1 MLVKNWMSKTV
12 ITADAN
18 DSMNRVMDIMKEHNI
33 GMIPV
38 MKNGK
43 LVGIV
48 TDRDLKRSSASDAT
62 TLEVHELL
70 FLISKIKL
78 KDIMTKDPITVPF
91 DFTVEETAEVL
102 MKNRISGAPV
112 VDREGQIVGAITK
125 GDLFRVLISL
135 TGVGKRGV
143 QFAFQ
148 VEDLP
153 GTIKDV
159 ADIIRHYGGRMV
171 SILSSY
177 EHVPKGYRK
186 VFIRM
191 YGVERDKLPQ
201 LEDDIRKKATLL
213 YVVDHRENRRE
224 IFGETAT
231 EI

>member
-12 ITADAN
+12 ITADVN
-18 DSMNRVMDIMKEHNI
+18 DSMNDVMGLMKKHNI
-33 GMIPV
+33 GMVPV

-70 FLISKIKL
+70 FLISKIKV

-91 DFTVEETAEVL
+91 DFTVEEAAEVL

-112 VDREGQIVGAITK
+112 MDQDGWIVGTITK

-135 TGVGKRGV
+135 TGVGKRGI

-148 VEDLP
+148 VKDLP
-153 GTIKDV
+153 GTIKEV
-159 ADIIRHYGGRMV
+159 FDIIRHYGGRMV
-171 SILSSY
+171 SILTAY
-177 EHVPKGYRK
+177 EHVPEGYRK
-186 VFIRM
+186 VYIRM
-191 YGVERDKLPQ
+191 YGVARDKLRK
-201 LEDDIRKKATLL
+201 LEGDLRKKATLL

-224 IFGETAT
+224 IF
-231 EI
+231 

>member
-1 MLVKNWMSKTV
+1 MLVKNWMSKTI
-12 ITADAN
+12 ITIDEN
-18 DSMNRVMDIMKEHNI
+18 DSMNKVMDLMKEHAI
-33 GMIPV
+33 GMVPV
-38 MKNGK
+38 MKKDK

-48 TDRDLKRSSASDAT
+48 TDRDLKRSSPSDAT
-62 TLEVHELL
+62 TLEIHELL
-70 FLISKIKL
+70 FLISKIKV

-91 DFTVEETAEVL
+91 DFTVEEAAEVL

-112 VDREGQIVGAITK
+112 VAQDGQVVGAITK

-135 TGVGKRGV
+135 TGVGKRGI

-159 ADIIRHYGGRMV
+159 ADIIRDYGGRMV

-177 EHVPKGYRK
+177 ENVPEGYRK

-201 LEDDIRKKATLL
+201 LEDDIRKRATLL
-213 YVVDHRENRRE
+213 YVVDHRDNRRE
-224 IFGETAT
+224 IF
-231 EI
+231 

>member
-12 ITADAN
+12 ITADVN
-18 DSMNRVMDIMKEHNI
+18 DSMNKVMNLMKEHEI
-33 GMIPV
+33 GMVPV
-38 MKNGK
+38 MKKGK

-62 TLEVHELL
+62 TLEIHELL
-70 FLISKIKL
+70 FLISKIKV

-91 DFTVEETAEVL
+91 DFTVEEAAEVL

-112 VDREGQIVGAITK
+112 MDQDGQIIGTITK

-135 TGVGKRGV
+135 TGVGKRGI

-171 SILSSY
+171 SILSTY

-201 LEDDIRKKATLL
+201 LEDDIRKRATLL

-224 IFGETAT
+224 IL
-231 EI
+231 

>member
-12 ITADAN
+12 ITADVN
-18 DSMNRVMDIMKEHNI
+18 DSMNKVMDLMKEHDI
-33 GMIPV
+33 GMVPV
-38 MKNGK
+38 MKMGE

-62 TLEVHELL
+62 TLEIHELL

-91 DFTVEETAEVL
+91 DFTVEEAAEVF

-112 VDREGQIVGAITK
+112 VDQDGQVIGTITK
-125 GDLFRVLISL
+125 GDMFRVLISL
-135 TGVGKRGV
+135 TGVGKRGI

-153 GTIKDV
+153 GTIKEV

-191 YGVERDKLPQ
+191 LGVERNKLPH
-201 LEDDIRKKATLL
+201 LEVDLRKKATLL

-224 IFGETAT
+224 IFGEPAT

>member
-12 ITADAN
+12 ITTDVN
-18 DSMNRVMDIMKEHNI
+18 DSMNKVMDLMKEYDI
-33 GMIPV
+33 GMVPV
-38 MKNGK
+38 MKKGK

-62 TLEVHELL
+62 TLEIHELL
-70 FLISKIKL
+70 FLISKIKV

-91 DFTVEETAEVL
+91 DFTVEEAAEVL

-112 VDREGQIVGAITK
+112 VGQDGKVVGTITK
-125 GDLFRVLISL
+125 GDMFRVLISL
-135 TGVGKRGV
+135 TGVGKRGI

-171 SILSSY
+171 SILSTY
-177 EHVPKGYRK
+177 EHVLKGYRK

-191 YGVERDKLPQ
+191 LGVERDKLPQ
-201 LEDDIRKKATLL
+201 LEDDIRKNATLL

-224 IFGETAT
+224 IF
-231 EI
+231 

>member
-12 ITADAN
+12 ITTDVN
-18 DSMNRVMDIMKEHNI
+18 DGMNKVMDLMKEHEI
-33 GMIPV
+33 GMVPV
-38 MKNGK
+38 MKKGK

-62 TLEVHELL
+62 TLEIHELF
-70 FLISKIKL
+70 FLISKIKV

-91 DFTVEETAEVL
+91 DFTVEEAAEVL

-112 VDREGQIVGAITK
+112 LDQGGKVVGTITK

-135 TGVGKRGV
+135 TGVGKRGI

-177 EHVPKGYRK
+177 ENVPKGFRN

-201 LEDDIRKKATLL
+201 LEDDIREKATLL

-224 IFGETAT
+224 IF
-231 EI
+231 

>member
-12 ITADAN
+12 ITIDVN
-18 DSMNRVMDIMKEHNI
+18 DSMNKVMDLMKEHEI
-33 GMIPV
+33 GMVPV
-38 MKNGK
+38 MKKGK

-62 TLEVHELL
+62 TLEIHELL
-70 FLISKIKL
+70 FLISKIKIE
-78 KDIMTKDPITVPF
+78 KIMTKDPITVPF
-91 DFTVEETAEVL
+91 DFTVEEAAEVF
-102 MKNRISGAPV
+102 MKNKISGAPV
-112 VDREGQIVGAITK
+112 VDQKGQIVGTITK

-135 TGVGKRGV
+135 TGVGKRGI

-224 IFGETAT
+224 IF
-231 EI
+231 